1 MEGRRGAIRAGG
13 RRAHWL
19 EHRARRLLDQP
30 SKPRFRRP
38 TCRCTPADGLEAG
51 HDFLGDFNM
60 ELLLAPSPPPPPA
73 AAPPPVEDSTGSG
86 TAGGAPQSSA
96 PMSAP
101 PAASPAGP
109 GGSGLGAALGHQQQ
123 AALGQQ
129 QGAQVHAH
137 HSLHHAM
144 PAYMRPLTA
153 SGSAPL
159 PPLDPSA
166 AAQLGGPQPMMLQLP
181 PNGSGMQHYMAPPRN
196 YHQPGTGPPL
206 VLPALTAVP
215 AGSSQQPSESNLD
228 GKRRRG
234 PRPRVF
240 KKHTC
245 QSDGCTVDLAP
256 LSFYLQRNHICP
268 VSWAGFSV
276 ATMQSLWAPRLFAS
290 SPYVCPCTF
299 PRAVSALVPRHA
311 AGPSEGRQLHGQR
324 GALTLLPALRAG
336 PPFDGV

>member
-1 MEGRRGAIRAGG
+1 MGENLEALLNSWASSPTAGRLR
-13 RRAHWL
+13 
-19 EHRARRLLDQP
+19 P
-30 SKPRFRRP
+30 SE
-38 TCRCTPADGLEAG
+38 DGLEAG

-268 VSWAGFSV
+268 DHLKADSYMVKGVPSRFCQRCGQGHPLTEFEGSKRSCRKALERHNQRRWGGALRREGKPWGSWA
-276 ATMQSLWAPRLFAS
+276 
-290 SPYVCPCTF
+290 
-299 PRAVSALVPRHA
+299 RAVRFWQLWSA
-311 AGPSEGRQLHGQR
+311 GS
-324 GALTLLPALRAG
+324 GA
-336 PPFDGV
+336 DG